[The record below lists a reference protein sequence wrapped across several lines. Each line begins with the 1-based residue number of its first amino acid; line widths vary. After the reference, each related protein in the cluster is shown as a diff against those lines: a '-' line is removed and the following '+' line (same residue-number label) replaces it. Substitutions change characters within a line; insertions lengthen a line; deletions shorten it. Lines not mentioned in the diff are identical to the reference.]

1 MFAEAEN
8 ELNGPT
14 TAAYNAINMVR
25 RRGFDKPINTPDA
38 SVDIPAGLSKADF
51 FKYIVRERALE
62 LGGEGIRKYDLIRWN
77 LLGTALAESK
87 ANMLKMAAA
96 TPMVDPSYM
105 AGYPSYS
112 LTNTLPASM
121 YLITNTTA
129 DNQQV
134 GGIWFNSLYKTASTS
149 TPSGTTKIVW
159 VGTTVNT
166 VCAARYA
173 TGYVAGK
180 GELLPLPQPA
190 IDANFNLRQN
200 PGY

>member
-1 MFAEAEN
+1 
-8 ELNGPT
+8 
-14 TAAYNAINMVR
+14 
-25 RRGFDKPINTPDA
+25 
-38 SVDIPAGLSKADF
+38 
-51 FKYIVRERALE
+51 
-62 LGGEGIRKYDLIRWN
+62 
-77 LLGTALAESK
+77 
-87 ANMLKMAAA
+87 
-96 TPMVDPSYM
+96 MVDPSYM

-129 DNQQV
+129 DNQNV
-134 GGIWFNSLYKTASTS
+134 GGIWFNSLYKTASSS

-166 VCAARYA
+166 VCAARFA